1 MKAYNNMDINI
12 ESDIDYI
19 ICQQCT
25 FHNSLTAIEC
35 NMCGMTLEVTK
46 KNISNNLKKINIS
59 EPIFASAAIAA
70 QIPPTC
76 IVESILRDDDDNNL
90 PNIEGDA
97 IVDFPIQCTVCT
109 LDNHPGSKT
118 CEACGTDLNNNY
130 TNNYQRIAQINNNN
144 NNNNNNNFNS
154 NSNSKKKKSNNNSNI
169 EYIPEAV
176 VIPISNNG
184 LNAYP
189 IEAFPIDNNNS
200 NNRR

>member
-1 MKAYNNMDINI
+1 LD
-12 ESDIDYI
+12 S
-19 ICQQCT
+19 
-25 FHNSLTAIEC
+25 
-35 NMCGMTLEVTK
+35 
-46 KNISNNLKKINIS
+46 
-59 EPIFASAAIAA
+59 
-70 QIPPTC
+70 C

-109 LDNHPGSKT
+109 LDNHPGSKI
-118 CEACGTDLNNNY
+118 CEACGTDLNNNNY
-130 TNNYQRIAQINNNN
+130 TNNYQRNQMN
-144 NNNNNNNFNS
+144 NNNNNNNFNSNSNS